1 MIRLNVSRAD
11 MTVEESETL
20 TAGRVGLKCAFT
32 FSGEWGGLQKIAT
45 FSGSQTKSV
54 TLNEDEITVPW
65 ECFVNAENYR
75 LSVAV
80 TGTKPDGTIVIP
92 SVYAVVG
99 KIQRGAVLAEPGAEP
114 TPDVVA
120 QIQQNAA
127 NALAVAQGVQAR
139 ADSGEFDGQDGYSP
153 SATVEQTE
161 GGAIVRVTDK
171 DGTTTATLTNGQDG
185 APGQPG
191 TPGADGITPTIGE
204 NGNWYLGTTD
214 TGKPSRGQQG
224 VPGTPGTPGEP
235 GEPGADGQDGYSPAV
250 TITAIT
256 DGHRVNITDK
266 THPSGQSF
274 DVMDGAPGQ
283 PGPQGPQG
291 IQGPAGPAGETPVKG
306 VDYFTAAEIAEIEAD
321 AAEAALSEVPTW
333 AKQPTK
339 PSYTASEVGALPD
352 DTVIPTALSQLS
364 ADSTHRTVTDAE
376 KSTWN
381 GKGTYS
387 KPSGGIPKTDLASA
401 VQTSLGLA
409 DSALQSV
416 STSQVSP
423 SPTDPYEPD
432 YNSQKAINAHLYAKE
447 SEWNGKLSPSGDGSN
462 VTAAFTA
469 ASSRANIATGEKL
482 SVMFGKIAKWL
493 ADIKTV
499 AFTGSYNDLSNKPT
513 IPTVPTN
520 VSAFTNDS
528 GYQTAAQVTSAVNSG
543 VSNKENKGKI
553 TISGVEKTANT
564 HTVTIVTNGVT
575 STFNLVGVS

>member
-20 TAGRVGLKCAFT
+20 TSGRVGLKCAFT

-45 FSGSQTKSV
+45 FAGAQTKSV

-99 KIQRGAVLAEPGAEP
+99 KIQRGAVLAEPGADP

-139 ADSGEFDGQDGYSP
+139 ADSGEFNGQDGYSP
-153 SATVEQTE
+153 SAAVEQTE
-161 GGAIVRVTDK
+161 DGAIVRVTDK

-235 GEPGADGQDGYSPAV
+235 GEPGEPGADGQDGYSPAV
-250 TITAIT
+250 TITTIT
-256 DGHRVNITDK
+256 DGHRVKITDK

-274 DVMDGAPGQ
+274 DVMDGQDGADGQ

-321 AAEAALSEVPTW
+321 AAEAALAEVPAW

-381 GKGTYS
+381 GKGTYT

-416 STSQVSP
+416 PSTYRTASAQD
-423 SPTDPYEPD
+423 TID
-432 YNSQKAINAHLYAKE
+432 NNQNTAINGKE
-447 SEWNGKLSPSGDGSN
+447 
-462 VTAAFTA
+462 A
-469 ASSRANIATGEKL
+469 
-482 SVMFGKIAKWL
+482 
-493 ADIKTV
+493 
-499 AFTGSYNDLSNKPT
+499 
-513 IPTVPTN
+513 
-520 VSAFTNDS
+520 
-528 GYQTAAQVTSAVNSG
+528 
-543 VSNKENKGKI
+543 KGKI

-575 STFNLVGVS
+575 SNFTLVGVS